1 MYSVICYVLDG
12 FLCSPL
18 REALDEHTA
27 AFLVRGVTIG
37 QTSLMAAVAD
47 RRGQRINSAPQQI
60 EVNHFR

>member
-1 MYSVICYVLDG
+1 MSLFNG

-18 REALDEHTA
+18 REALDDHTA

-37 QTSLMAAVAD
+37 QTSLMATVAD

-60 EVNHFR
+60 EVNDFR